1 MKRKKAKD
9 SKSSQNIIFKVCK
22 KQSILI
28 FQEEMTVN
36 SKYRNF
42 KLLDI
47 LQVIGP
53 GIIKN
58 LYLDGQLL
66 LVVGDELR

>member
-1 MKRKKAKD
+1 
-9 SKSSQNIIFKVCK
+9 
-22 KQSILI
+22 
-28 FQEEMTVN
+28 MTFN

-58 LYLDGQLL
+58 LYLDGKLL

>member
-28 FQEEMTVN
+28 FQEEMTFN

-47 LQVIGP
+47 LQVIVS

-66 LVVGDELR
+66 LMVGDELR

>member
-1 MKRKKAKD
+1 
-9 SKSSQNIIFKVCK
+9 
-22 KQSILI
+22 
-28 FQEEMTVN
+28 MTFN
-36 SKYRNF
+36 SKYRDF

-47 LQVIGP
+47 LQVIVS

-66 LVVGDELR
+66 LMVGDELR